1 MLAPLIPTGFYASSG
16 EATGRSGG
24 MMLKR
29 IFDFS
34 LALITAIVLSPF
46 LLLLSSVILI
56 FQGRPVLFT
65 QPRVGYKGK
74 VFNLYKFRT
83 MKPFKDGENPHSM
96 DRLTRVGK
104 IIRSLSLDELPS
116 LYNVIKGDMSLV
128 GPRPLLVEY
137 LERYSEREMK
147 RHDALPGL
155 TGWAQVNGRNT
166 LSWSEKF
173 RYDVTYVEN
182 QSFWLDLKIIFLT
195 VKILF
200 WRQGINASGSEVME
214 EFDPGLYVIGA
225 GGHAKVIISTL
236 KACDL
241 KISGIFD
248 DNVNLKGHN
257 ILGIPV
263 LGPVAESRNYKVKKA
278 IIGIGSNSIREAIA
292 KEYGYNWVSVIH
304 PQAVV
309 DPSVKIGKGSVVF
322 AGAVINADT
331 VLQDHAIINTGA
343 LIDHDCIIES
353 FVHICPGTV
362 LTGGVHVAEG
372 SFLGAGTKVIPGKK
386 IGQKSIVGAG
396 SVVIKDLPG
405 FCTAVGN
412 PAVIIK
418 EKVAQIQRKKA

>member
-1 MLAPLIPTGFYASSG
+1 
-16 EATGRSGG
+16 

-29 IFDFS
+29 SFDFS
-34 LALITAIVLSPF
+34 LALITAIVISPF
-46 LLLLSSVILI
+46 LLLLSFALLI
-56 FQGRPVLFT
+56 FQGRPILFT

-74 VFNLYKFRT
+74 IFNLYKFRT

-96 DRLTRVGK
+96 DRLTVVGK
-104 IIRSLSLDELPS
+104 FVRSLSLDELPS
-116 LYNVIKGDMSLV
+116 LINILKGDMSLV

-137 LERYSEREMK
+137 LERYSHHEMK

-173 RYDVTYVEN
+173 NYDVAYVEN
-182 QSFWLDLKIIFLT
+182 QNFWLDIKIIFLT
-195 VKILF
+195 VKILI

-214 EFDPGLYVIGA
+214 EFDPGLYIIGA

-248 DNVNLKGHN
+248 DNVNLKGQY
-257 ILGIPV
+257 ILGVPV
-263 LGPVAESRNYKVKKA
+263 LGAVAESKNYRVKKA
-278 IIGIGSNSIREAIA
+278 IIGIGLNSVREAIA
-292 KEYGYNWVSVIH
+292 RDYSYNWISVIH
-304 PQAVV
+304 PEAVI
-309 DPSVKIGKGSVVF
+309 DPTVEIGKGSVVF

-331 VLQDHAIINTGA
+331 VIQDHAIINTGA
-343 LIDHDCIIES
+343 MIDHDCIIGS
-353 FVHICPGTV
+353 FAHICPGTV
-362 LTGGVHVAEG
+362 LTGGVHIEEG
-372 SFLGAGTKVIPGKK
+372 SFLGAGTKVIPGKR
-386 IGQKSIVGAG
+386 IGPKSVVGAG
-396 SVVIKDLPG
+396 SVIIKDLPG